1 MMKKLLLS
9 GVAMVVASTVVAQVS
24 DTPVFEHETRCT
36 LDVAPPEICDGNLPQ
51 IVYTNENEIVVLD
64 DNFKEIKRFSFET
77 QEVKPVETDYRA
89 LPIFATDKEEYPVAE
104 GTKFTVGT
112 ALSYIQENLNNNIKV
127 EEHGT
132 ETWFVCEYYDSW
144 RYEENF
150 PRVYYS
156 LKSDGSLWYTY
167 ILYKEI
173 TAYSDKWIQIHEPT
187 VYEYTSYPGNTYL
200 NINGREIDGS
210 LTATQKLFND
220 DDAYEYIVPIFTYK
234 TAEYYEGACING
246 MYEYKT
252 AEVGDFVTGFKIMND
267 KGETLQTFNS
277 SWHRMYAFI
286 LGENIY
292 FTPDSEKYYRVN
304 KSGSSTLAEVSMP
317 SGVSISPRVA
327 QNSTPVNITATESD
341 SDRTIKVISANGSI
355 MTTTKIPAGSTSAT
369 INTSRFRSGTYIV
382 LVSEGDKMV
391 ENCKIIIR

>member
-1 MMKKLLLS
+1 MKKLLLS
-9 GVAMVVASTVVAQVS
+9 GAAMLAASTVVAQVS
-24 DTPVFEHETRCT
+24 DTPVFEYEEPCT

-51 IVYTNENEIVVLD
+51 IVYTSENEIIVLD
-64 DNFKEIKRFSFET
+64 ENFKEIKRFSFET
-77 QEVKPVETDYRA
+77 QEVKRVQTEYRA

-112 ALSYIQENLNNNIKV
+112 ALSYIQENLNYNVKV

-132 ETWFVCEYYDSW
+132 ETWFVSEYHDSW
-144 RYEENF
+144 AYEENF

-156 LKSDGSLWYTY
+156 LKSDGSLWRTY

-173 TAYSDKWIQIHEPT
+173 TAYSDNWIQDSEPST
-187 VYEYTSYPGNTYL
+187 SQYTSYPGEIYL

-210 LTATQKLFND
+210 LAATQKLFND

-234 TAEYYEGACING
+234 TEEYYWGTSING
-246 MYEYKT
+246 MYECKT
-252 AEVGDFVTGFKIMND
+252 VVVGDHVTGFKIMND
-267 KGETLQTFNS
+267 KGETLQTFNT
-277 SWHRMYAFI
+277 SWHNMYAYI

-292 FTPDSEKYYRVN
+292 VTPDNEKYYRVN
-304 KSGSSTLAEVSMP
+304 KTGSSTLAEVSMP

-327 QNSTPVNITATESD
+327 QSSTPVNITATESD

>member
-1 MMKKLLLS
+1 MKKLLLS
-9 GVAMVVASTVVAQVS
+9 GAAMLAASTVVAQVS
-24 DTPVFEHETRCT
+24 DTPVFEYEEPCT

-64 DNFKEIKRFSFET
+64 ENFKEIKRFSFET
-77 QEVKPVETDYRA
+77 QEVKQVQTHYRA
-89 LPIFATDKEEYPVAE
+89 LPIFATDKEEDPVAE

-112 ALSYIQENLNNNIKV
+112 ALSYIQENLNYNVTV

-132 ETWFVCEYYDSW
+132 ETWFVSEYYDSW
-144 RYEENF
+144 AYEENF

>member
-1 MMKKLLLS
+1 MKKLLLS
-9 GVAMVVASTVVAQVS
+9 GAAMLAASTVVAQVS
-24 DTPVFEHETRCT
+24 DTPVFEYEEPCT

-77 QEVKPVETDYRA
+77 QEVKKVLTQYLA

-112 ALSYIQENLNNNIKV
+112 ALSYIQENLSNNIKV

-132 ETWFVCEYYDSW
+132 ETWFVSEYYDSW
-144 RYEENF
+144 AYEENF

-156 LKSDGSLWYTY
+156 LKSDGSLWGTHIWYG
-167 ILYKEI
+167 EI
-173 TAYSDKWIQIHEPT
+173 TGYSDKWIKYHEAIS
-187 VYEYTSYPGNTYL
+187 EYTSYPGNTYL
-200 NINGREIDGS
+200 NINGRDIEGS

-234 TAEYYEGACING
+234 TVEYYEGACING
-246 MYEYKT
+246 MYAAKT

-267 KGETLQTFNS
+267 KGETVQTFNS
-277 SWHRMYAFI
+277 SWHNMYAYI
-286 LGENIY
+286 IGENIY
-292 FTPDSEKYYRVN
+292 VTPDNGKYYRVN

-341 SDRTIKVISANGSI
+341 SDRTIKVISANGSV

>member
-1 MMKKLLLS
+1 MKKLLLS
-9 GVAMVVASTVVAQVS
+9 GAAMLAASTVVAQVS
-24 DTPVFEHETRCT
+24 DTPVFEYEEPCT

-77 QEVKPVETDYRA
+77 QEVKQVQTHYRA
-89 LPIFATDKEEYPVAE
+89 LPIFATDKEEDPVAE
-104 GTKFTVGT
+104 GAKFTVGT
-112 ALSYIQENLNNNIKV
+112 ALSYIQENFSNNIKV

-132 ETWFVCEYYDSW
+132 ETWFVYEYYESW

-327 QNSTPVNITATESD
+327 QSSTPVNITATESD
-341 SDRTIKVISANGSI
+341 RDRTIKVISANGSV

>member
-1 MMKKLLLS
+1 MKKLLLS
-9 GVAMVVASTVVAQVS
+9 GAAMLAASTVVAQVS
-24 DTPVFEHETRCT
+24 DTPVFEYEEPCT

-77 QEVKPVETDYRA
+77 QEVKKVLTQYLA
-89 LPIFATDKEEYPVAE
+89 LPIFATDKEEYPVEE

-112 ALSYIQENLNNNIKV
+112 ALSYIQENFSNNIKV

-132 ETWFVCEYYDSW
+132 ETWFVSEYYDSW
-144 RYEENF
+144 AYEENF

-156 LKSDGSLWYTY
+156 LKSDGSLWGTHIWYG
-167 ILYKEI
+167 EI
-173 TAYSDKWIQIHEPT
+173 TGYSDKWIKYHEAIS
-187 VYEYTSYPGNTYL
+187 EYTSYPGNTYL
-200 NINGREIDGS
+200 NINGRDIEGS

-234 TAEYYEGACING
+234 TVEYYEGACING
-246 MYEYKT
+246 MYAAKI

-277 SWHRMYAFI
+277 SWHNMYAYI

-292 FTPDSEKYYRVN
+292 VTPDNGKYYRVN

-327 QNSTPVNITATESD
+327 QSSTPVNITATESD
-341 SDRTIKVISANGSI
+341 SDRTIKVISANGSV

>member
-1 MMKKLLLS
+1 MKKLLLS
-9 GVAMVVASTVVAQVS
+9 GAAMLAASTVVAQVS
-24 DTPVFEHETRCT
+24 DTPVFEYEERCT
-36 LDVAPPEICDGNLPQ
+36 LEVAPPEICDGNLPQ

-77 QEVKPVETDYRA
+77 QEVKQVRTEYRA
-89 LPIFATDKEEYPVAE
+89 LPIFATDKQEDPVAE

-112 ALSYIQENLNNNIKV
+112 ALSYIQEHFGGNIKV

-132 ETWFVCEYYDSW
+132 ETWFVYEYYDSW

-150 PRVYYS
+150 PQYYYS
-156 LKSDGSLWYTY
+156 LKSDGSFWDARIWYG
-167 ILYKEI
+167 EI
-173 TAYSDKWIQIHEPT
+173 TGYSDKWIKYHEAIS
-187 VYEYTSYPGNTYL
+187 EYTSYPGNTYL
-200 NINGREIDGS
+200 NINGRDIEGS

-234 TAEYYEGACING
+234 TVEYYEGACING

-277 SWHRMYAFI
+277 SWHNMYAYI

-292 FTPDSEKYYRVN
+292 VTPDNGKYYRVN

-341 SDRTIKVISANGSI
+341 SDRTIKVISANGSV

>member
-1 MMKKLLLS
+1 MKKLLLS
-9 GVAMVVASTVVAQVS
+9 GAAMLAASTVVAQVS
-24 DTPVFEHETRCT
+24 DTPVFEYEEPCT

-51 IVYTNENEIVVLD
+51 IVYTSENEIIVLD

-77 QEVKPVETDYRA
+77 QEVKRVRTDYRA
-89 LPIFATDKEEYPVAE
+89 LPIFATDKEEDPVAE

-112 ALSYIQENLNNNIKV
+112 ALSYIQENLNYNVKV

-132 ETWFVCEYYDSW
+132 ETWFVSEYYDSW
-144 RYEENF
+144 AYEENF
-150 PRVYYS
+150 PRVYFS
-156 LKSDGSLWYTY
+156 LKSDGSLWHTY

-234 TAEYYEGACING
+234 TIEYNEGACING

>member
-1 MMKKLLLS
+1 MKKLLLS
-9 GVAMVVASTVVAQVS
+9 GAAMLAASTVVAQVS
-24 DTPVFEHETRCT
+24 DTPVFEHEARCT

-77 QEVKPVETDYRA
+77 QEVKRVHTYYRA
-89 LPIFATDKEEYPVAE
+89 LPTFATDKEEYPVAE

-112 ALSYIQENLNNNIKV
+112 ALSYIQENLNYNVKV

-144 RYEENF
+144 AYEENF

-173 TAYSDKWIQIHEPT
+173 TAYSDKWIQRQEPIID
-187 VYEYTSYPGNTYL
+187 EYTSYPGNIVL
-200 NINGREIDGS
+200 NINGRDIDGS
-210 LTATQKLFND
+210 LAATQKLFND

-234 TAEYYEGACING
+234 TIEYNEGACING
-246 MYEYKT
+246 MYESKT
-252 AEVGDFVTGFKIMND
+252 VIVGDFVTGFKIMND
-267 KGETLQTFNS
+267 KGETVQTFNT
-277 SWHRMYAFI
+277 SWNYMDAYI
-286 LGENIY
+286 LGEKIY
-292 FTPDSEKYYRVN
+292 ISPDSEKYYRVN

-341 SDRTIKVISANGSI
+341 SDRTIKVISANGSV

>member
-1 MMKKLLLS
+1 MKKLLLS
-9 GVAMVVASTVVAQVS
+9 GAAMLAASTVVAQVS
-24 DTPVFEHETRCT
+24 DTPVFEYEEPCT

-51 IVYTNENEIVVLD
+51 IVYTNENEIIVLD

-77 QEVKPVETDYRA
+77 KEVKKVLTQYLA
-89 LPIFATDKEEYPVAE
+89 LPIFATDKEEYPVEE

-112 ALSYIQENLNNNIKV
+112 ALSYIQENFSNNIKV

-132 ETWFVCEYYDSW
+132 ETWFVSEYYDSW
-144 RYEENF
+144 AYEENF

-156 LKSDGSLWYTY
+156 LKSDGSLWGTHIWYG
-167 ILYKEI
+167 EI
-173 TAYSDKWIQIHEPT
+173 TGYSDKWIKYHEAIS
-187 VYEYTSYPGNTYL
+187 EYTSYPGNTYL
-200 NINGREIDGS
+200 NINGRDIEGS

-234 TAEYYEGACING
+234 TVEYYEGACING
-246 MYEYKT
+246 MYAAKI

-277 SWHRMYAFI
+277 SWHNMYAYI

-292 FTPDSEKYYRVN
+292 VTPDNGKYYRVN

-327 QNSTPVNITATESD
+327 QSSTPVNITATESD
-341 SDRTIKVISANGSI
+341 SERTIKVISANGSV

>member
-1 MMKKLLLS
+1 MKKLLLS
-9 GVAMVVASTVVAQVS
+9 GAAMLAASTVVAQVS
-24 DTPVFEHETRCT
+24 DTPVFEYEEPCT

-77 QEVKPVETDYRA
+77 QEVKQVRTEYRA
-89 LPIFATDKEEYPVAE
+89 LPIFATDKQEDPVAE

-112 ALSYIQENLNNNIKV
+112 ALSYIQEHFSGNIKV

-132 ETWFVCEYYDSW
+132 ETWFVYEYYDSW

-150 PRVYYS
+150 PQYYYS
-156 LKSDGSLWYTY
+156 LKSDGSLWDTRIWYG
-167 ILYKEI
+167 EI
-173 TAYSDKWIQIHEPT
+173 TGYSDKWIQYHEAIS
-187 VYEYTSYPGNTYL
+187 EYTSYPGNTYL

-252 AEVGDFVTGFKIMND
+252 AEVGDFVTGFKLMND

-292 FTPDSEKYYRVN
+292 FTPDNGKYYRVN

>member
-1 MMKKLLLS
+1 MKKLLLS
-9 GVAMVVASTVVAQVS
+9 GAAMLAASTVVAQVS
-24 DTPVFEHETRCT
+24 DTPVFEYEEPCT

-51 IVYTNENEIVVLD
+51 IVYTNENEIIVLD

-77 QEVKPVETDYRA
+77 QEVKQVQTHYRA
-89 LPIFATDKEEYPVAE
+89 LPIFATDKEEDPVAE

-112 ALSYIQENLNNNIKV
+112 ALSYIQENLYYNVKV

-132 ETWFVCEYYDSW
+132 ETWFVSEYYDSW
-144 RYEENF
+144 AYEENF
-150 PRVYYS
+150 PRVYFS
-156 LKSDGSLWYTY
+156 LKSDGSLWHTY

-292 FTPDSEKYYRVN
+292 VTPDNGKYYRVN